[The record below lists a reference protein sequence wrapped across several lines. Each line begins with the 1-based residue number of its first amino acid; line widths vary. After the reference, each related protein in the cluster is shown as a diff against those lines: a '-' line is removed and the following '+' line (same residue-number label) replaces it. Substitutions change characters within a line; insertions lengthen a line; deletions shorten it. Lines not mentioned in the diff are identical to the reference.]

1 MEGRKTMNEGTSSM
15 AEASRLLHAQRPGAK
30 IVGSSLRGGYLL
42 LRVRAPGHEGSLR
55 FRFDGREL
63 VQISTSDRKHG
74 GEMKEERKPVP
85 DRRKKL
91 PRKGKGKPTHKGAT
105 QTRGADRP

>member
-1 MEGRKTMNEGTSSM
+1 
-15 AEASRLLHAQRPGAK
+15 
-30 IVGSSLRGGYLL
+30 
-42 LRVRAPGHEGSLR
+42 
-55 FRFDGREL
+55 
-63 VQISTSDRKHG
+63 
-74 GEMKEERKPVP
+74 MKEERKPVP